1 MNTIIRDEDVFGYFL
16 NSKNKWSY
24 TDQDFKNY
32 NYYKRFKNEQKEN
45 EQQTNNMTY
54 QTNQKVN
61 KIKINTNVQSLH
73 NVQNVH
79 NVQSVQN
86 TKRTHTIKDISMH
99 QNIFIGI
106 DANGCNHYSNLN
118 ENGSITYYYVDKSGL
133 YYYYQ

>member
-32 NYYKRFKNEQKEN
+32 NYYKRFKKEQQEN
-45 EQQTNNMTY
+45 EQQKYSMPY
-54 QTNQKVN
+54 QNKQKLN
-61 KIKINTNVQSLH
+61 KIKINTNDQTNKNISL
-73 NVQNVH
+73 
-79 NVQSVQN
+79 
-86 TKRTHTIKDISMH
+86 K

-118 ENGSITYYYVDKSGL
+118 ENGTFTYYYVDKSGL